1 VAKARVLVVDDDPAV
16 SGTLARVLEMSGF
29 EVAVAEAVPQAL
41 QLIVSQSFDALLTD
55 LHMPH
60 AGDGLTV
67 VSAMRHLH
75 PQAPTLLLTA
85 YPAMDAAA
93 NAVLLQADEI
103 LVKPMGVST
112 IVEVIR
118 DSLAGTPHP
127 PRAMESVADILKR
140 ATGVTIEDWFDQV
153 EVDPVLT
160 QVTMSFDERCGH
172 LPQFFREMEERLRTP
187 GEPDAIKARSR
198 FAAQHGI
205 ERKRKGYTAVMLV
218 EESRILQACL
228 FRTIRNNLRHV
239 DFNTILDDV
248 MTVADEVQ
256 GQLGQAMESYLADGN
271 GRRAS

>member
-1 VAKARVLVVDDDPAV
+1 
-16 SGTLARVLEMSGF
+16 
-29 EVAVAEAVPQAL
+29 
-41 QLIVSQSFDALLTD
+41 
-55 LHMPH
+55 
-60 AGDGLTV
+60 
-67 VSAMRHLH
+67 
-75 PQAPTLLLTA
+75 
-85 YPAMDAAA
+85 
-93 NAVLLQADEI
+93 
-103 LVKPMGVST
+103 MGVGA

-118 DSLAGTPHP
+118 DSLSGTPHP
-127 PRAMESVADILKR
+127 PPAMESVADILKR

-205 ERKRKGYTAVMLV
+205 ELRGAQGLSTAVMLV